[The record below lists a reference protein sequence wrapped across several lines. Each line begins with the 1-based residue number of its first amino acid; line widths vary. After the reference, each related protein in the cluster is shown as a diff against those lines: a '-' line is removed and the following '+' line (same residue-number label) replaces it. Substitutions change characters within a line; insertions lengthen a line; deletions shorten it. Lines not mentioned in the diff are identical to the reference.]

1 MDGNRKI
8 QEESGPYIWLRYA
21 TQYIKD
27 GRTHTVEMSVPVP
40 LGASS
45 GDREKLIREAEEG
58 MQQLATHMD
67 QRVPSVPVTSQTPS
81 APKIARSTP
90 QPSVNTRTT
99 PVQPGI
105 APVQSGA
112 APRTTTPP
120 GNRPA
125 GVSAP
130 HASTQP
136 ADGQV
141 VSPPEQSA
149 GRGRQS
155 GGLALPAS
163 EPGSNLPLPQFIQ
176 YIKDNMGLTP
186 KLAMEMLNVRSL
198 TTGINLRDALEQL
211 KAKVG
216 QSGPAGASLQS
227 PTHRDVDYTLHGEDL
242 PRPQPSGP
250 LPRIARPED
259 SAPIIE
265 MNNQRVSR
273 GFDEEVSADNHNEP
287 LEFAGD
293 YEGLEDLPLPDE
305 FSEQELERAREKVS
319 SLRELQGTTLT
330 SPQRLQVLSN
340 VVLSQISEDELQ
352 RLIEGVWKLQTSK
365 KLKVDQA
372 EALIS
377 WAKQEDD
384 FMKQVEAVLEVLEDY
399 YARDNR

>member
-1 MDGNRKI
+1 MDGNRKM

-21 TQYIKD
+21 TQYAKD

-45 GDREKLIREAEEG
+45 EDREKLIREAEAG
-58 MQQLATHMD
+58 MQQLASHMD
-67 QRVPSVPVTSQTPS
+67 QRVPSVAVTSQTPS
-81 APKIARSTP
+81 APKITRTTP
-90 QPSVNTRTT
+90 QPSINTRTT
-99 PVQPGI
+99 PVPPS
-105 APVQSGA
+105 AV
-112 APRTTTPP
+112 PRTPPP

-136 ADGQV
+136 ADGQA
-141 VSPPEQSA
+141 VSAPEPA
-149 GRGRQS
+149 TGRGRPS

-163 EPGSNLPLPQFIQ
+163 ESGSTPGSNMPLPQFIQ
-176 YIKDNMGLTP
+176 YIKDNMDMTP
-186 KLAMEMLNVRSL
+186 KQAMETLNVRSL

-216 QSGPAGASLQS
+216 QSGPVGASLQS
-227 PTHRDVDYTLHGEDL
+227 PTHRDVDYAIDP
-242 PRPQPSGP
+242 PRQQPSGS
-250 LPRIARPED
+250 LPRLLRPED
-259 SAPIIE
+259 GTSIIDVR
-265 MNNQRVSR
+265 NQRVST
-273 GFDEEVSADNHNEP
+273 GFDEEVGADDRAEP
-287 LEFAGD
+287 AAFAGD

-319 SLRELQGTTLT
+319 SLRELQGATTT

-340 VVLSQISEDELQ
+340 VVLSQISEDDLQ
-352 RLIEGVWKLQTSK
+352 QLIEGVWKLQTPK

-377 WAKQEDD
+377 WAKLEDD
-384 FMKQVEAVLEVLEDY
+384 FMKQVEAVMEVLEDY